1 MIFRRDKSAEISLP
15 KARKVHGVTV
25 RKVPVGRYIELM
37 KQYENLPAELL
48 QSCFPDISPD
58 QLLSRLANADKDLLL
73 DLAGRVLAHVPEKA
87 IGIFCGLLELE
98 ADEVMQ
104 RYTPA
109 ELLDIFLAFWELN
122 DLSGFF
128 GNVWGLMKKRLPTQ
142 TTGSKSGL
150 PSPKA

>member
-1 MIFRRDKSAEISLP
+1 MIFRKDKSAEISLP

-48 QSCFPDISPD
+48 QGCFPDISPD

-73 DLAGRVLAHVPEKA
+73 DLTGRILAHVPEKA
-87 IGIFCGLLELE
+87 IGILCDLLEVNR
-98 ADEVMQ
+98 DDVMQ

-128 GNVWGLMKKRLPTQ
+128 GDVWGLMKKRLPTQ